1 MPDSRLGLGVYT
13 TTTMKI
19 FLYEFSFSFAP
30 FLLLLSAFF
39 LLDKE
44 IGAEGAPVLASEV
57 EIGDGSVR
65 IMALLG
71 GGRSS
76 RLSGGRSGM
85 VLCRDIREVGSAFG
99 IAYLTVKLD
108 IRERDTSGTHGV
120 LTVRDTP
127 SHEKASLSAEFR
139 ALLGDIRCHMEGIFI
154 NREHTSSFLRPRRR
168 GGRP

>member
-44 IGAEGAPVLASEV
+44 IGAEGAPILAGEV
-57 EIGDGSVR
+57 EIGDSGVW
-65 IMALLG
+65 LG
-71 GGRSS
+71 AVTPSTR
-76 RLSGGRSGM
+76 RRTL
-85 VLCRDIREVGSAFG
+85 LCRDIREIGSAFG
-99 IAYLTVKLD
+99 IAYLTVELD

-127 SHEKASLSAEFR
+127 SHEKASLSAEFG